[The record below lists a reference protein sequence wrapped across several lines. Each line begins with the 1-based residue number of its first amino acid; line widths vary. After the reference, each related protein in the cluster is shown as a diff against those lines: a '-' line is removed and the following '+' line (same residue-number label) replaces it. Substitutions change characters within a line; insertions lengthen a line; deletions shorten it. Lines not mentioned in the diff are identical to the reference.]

1 MEENLM
7 EKQKEMERELDL
19 KDLFWN
25 ILLSW
30 RQMIIFGIVFA
41 VLFTG
46 LKFIKDKKAYQVAM
60 NVENGQEEIGL
71 TPEEKDQIS
80 SAKEIIK
87 RLEEYQEYLDT
98 SVLMQINPYEKQVI
112 ELQYYVKSDYTFNY
126 TQDTQND
133 YTSDLVMMYYN
144 YIVSGEM
151 SKNVIKNIE
160 LPVEQEDISELWT
173 VAQVGKSISIKIA
186 YPEEDKLEEISKFIK
201 SKLKEKESE
210 FQKIGSHELQLYGES
225 KNVIVDNSLSDR
237 KYLISNNIASLNTQ
251 LKNLKLNMTEYQL
264 EILDDDIEDT
274 LGNEKNSA
282 NIDAPS
288 MSKKYFLLGA
298 FIGIFLV
305 CIWIAC
311 KMLFTSRLQSS
322 EEIRTLYNTRLLG
335 ELNVQFPKRGFLS
348 IIDEQLLK
356 IRNRKKKKL
365 TVEQQIK
372 LLAANIALS
381 SKKQGMDCIYMTG
394 SEYENIDAAVLERL
408 KKELIVQNVKIEQG
422 ENIFYDADSLK
433 KGTEIGNIFFVE
445 QTGKSIY
452 DEISN
457 ELNLAIEQK
466 ICILG
471 VVVLV

>member
-1 MEENLM
+1 M

-60 NVENGQEEIGL
+60 NVENGQEEIEL

-87 RLEEYQEYLDT
+87 RLEEYQEYMDT

-173 VAQVGKSISIKIA
+173 VTQVGKSISIKIA

-210 FQKIGSHELQLYGES
+210 FQKIGSHELQL
-225 KNVIVDNSLSDR
+225 
-237 KYLISNNIASLNTQ
+237 
-251 LKNLKLNMTEYQL
+251 
-264 EILDDDIEDT
+264 
-274 LGNEKNSA
+274 
-282 NIDAPS
+282 
-288 MSKKYFLLGA
+288 
-298 FIGIFLV
+298 
-305 CIWIAC
+305 
-311 KMLFTSRLQSS
+311 
-322 EEIRTLYNTRLLG
+322 
-335 ELNVQFPKRGFLS
+335 
-348 IIDEQLLK
+348 
-356 IRNRKKKKL
+356 
-365 TVEQQIK
+365 
-372 LLAANIALS
+372 
-381 SKKQGMDCIYMTG
+381 
-394 SEYENIDAAVLERL
+394 
-408 KKELIVQNVKIEQG
+408 
-422 ENIFYDADSLK
+422 
-433 KGTEIGNIFFVE
+433 
-445 QTGKSIY
+445 
-452 DEISN
+452 
-457 ELNLAIEQK
+457 
-466 ICILG
+466 
-471 VVVLV
+471 

>member
-1 MEENLM
+1 M

-19 KDLFWN
+19 KELFWN

-30 RQMIIFGIVFA
+30 RQIIIFGVVCA
-41 VLFTG
+41 VLLTG
-46 LKFIKDKKAYQVAM
+46 LKFIKDKRAYQAAQK
-60 NVENGQEEIGL
+60 VENGQEEIEL
-71 TPEEKDQIS
+71 TPEERDQIS

-87 RLEEYQEYLDT
+87 RLDEYQEYLDT

-126 TQDTQND
+126 TKDTQND
-133 YTSDLVMMYYN
+133 YTSDLMTMYYN

-151 SKNVIKNIE
+151 SKNVIEKVK
-160 LPVEQEDISELWT
+160 LPVKQEDISELWSVVQT
-173 VAQVGKSISIKIA
+173 GRSISLKIA
-186 YPEEDKLEEISKFIK
+186 YPEEDKLEEIANFIK

-210 FQKIGSHELQLYGES
+210 FQNVGSHELQLVSES
-225 KNVIVDNSLSDR
+225 RNVVVDNALSDR
-237 KYLISNNIASLNTQ
+237 KYLISNNIVSLNTQ
-251 LKNLKLNMTEYQL
+251 LKNLKSNMSEQQINILNDDVENTL
-264 EILDDDIEDT
+264 E
-274 LGNEKNSA
+274 NEKN
-282 NIDAPS
+282 NTEVEVPS
-288 MSKKYFLLGA
+288 VSKKYFLLGA

-305 CIWIAC
+305 CIWSVC
-311 KMLFTSRLQSS
+311 KMFFTSRLQSS
-322 EEIRTLYNTRLLG
+322 EEIRTLYNARLLG
-335 ELNVQFPKRGFLS
+335 EVNVQSQKRGFLS
-348 IIDEQLLK
+348 IVDEQILK
-356 IRNRKKKKL
+356 MKNRKKKKL
-365 TVEQQIK
+365 SIEQQIK

-394 SEYENIDAAVLERL
+394 SEYENIDAAVLEGL
-408 KKELIVQNVKIEQG
+408 KKELIAQNVKIEEG

-433 KGTEIGNIFFVE
+433 KGTEIGNVFFVE